1 MSERP
6 GKKILDMAHERDK
19 LAAVLSSMAEGV
31 LALDTDGKTFLVNSA
46 ACNMFGINRERA
58 LNKHV
63 REVFNND
70 QLDTLVKE
78 TLKSGDAHTLET
90 PDLLPGE
97 TVFRLHITPIK
108 GSKGSLGVAI
118 TAHDITELKRLEKI
132 RVEFVANVSHELK
145 TPLASIKGF
154 VETLKDGALEEPDT
168 ARRFLSIIERHA
180 NRLNNLISDLLSLS
194 KIESGQIPLELK
206 KIRLLPF
213 INKLVGTF
221 DDRIHEKEHTV
232 TVDIPAGLTYIYA
245 DKALLDQALANLL
258 DNAIKYTPPHGKITI
273 SASEE
278 DGQIG
283 LAVSDTGI
291 GIPGADLAR
300 VFERFYRV
308 DKARSREMGGTGL
321 GLAIVKHIALAHGGT
336 ILADSKPGLGST
348 FTIMFPRLQGEV

>member
-6 GKKILDMAHERDK
+6 EKKILDMAHERDK

-118 TAHDITELKRLEKI
+118 TARDITELKRLEKI

-168 ARRFLSIIERHA
+168 ARRFLSI
-180 NRLNNLISDLLSLS
+180 
-194 KIESGQIPLELK
+194 K
-206 KIRLLPF
+206 K
-213 INKLVGTF
+213 
-221 DDRIHEKEHTV
+221 D
-232 TVDIPAGLTYIYA
+232 
-245 DKALLDQALANLL
+245 
-258 DNAIKYTPPHGKITI
+258 TP
-273 SASEE
+273 
-278 DGQIG
+278 
-283 LAVSDTGI
+283 TG
-291 GIPGADLAR
+291 
-300 VFERFYRV
+300 
-308 DKARSREMGGTGL
+308 
-321 GLAIVKHIALAHGGT
+321 
-336 ILADSKPGLGST
+336 
-348 FTIMFPRLQGEV
+348 